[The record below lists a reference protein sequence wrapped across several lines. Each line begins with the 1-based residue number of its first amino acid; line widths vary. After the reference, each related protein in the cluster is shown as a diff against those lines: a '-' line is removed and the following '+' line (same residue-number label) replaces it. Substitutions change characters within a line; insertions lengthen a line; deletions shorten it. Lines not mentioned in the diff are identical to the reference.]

1 MALSVAALWQ
11 QPSVDGLQGGT
22 GRDPER
28 LSEQDS

>member
-1 MALSVAALWQ
+1 MALSVAALRQ
-11 QPSVDGLQGGT
+11 QPSVDGLQGGA